1 MDYWYTV
8 LKKQIHNNAVIH
20 AMTIQQNLSNITS
33 RIPKNVT
40 LIAVSKT
47 KPDEA
52 VLEAYE
58 TGHLDFGENYVQEL
72 TDKYSRLPKDI
83 RWHFIGHLQS
93 NKVKY
98 IAPFIYLIH
107 GVDSFKLLKEINKEA
122 IKNNRVIKCLLQLF
136 IADEE
141 TKFGLSEEEA
151 DSILLSDELQSMRGI
166 QIVGLMS
173 MASNTNN
180 TEQIRNEF
188 RRVKSF
194 AKKHPQLQILSFGM
208 SSDYQIAVEEGCTHI
223 RIGSLIFGERSY
235 FK

>member
-1 MDYWYTV
+1 
-8 LKKQIHNNAVIH
+8 
-20 AMTIQQNLSNITS
+20 MTIQQNLLSIKS
-33 RIPKNVT
+33 QLPKHVT

-52 VLEAYE
+52 VLNAYE

-98 IAPFIYLIH
+98 IAPFVYLIH
-107 GVDSFKLLKEINKEA
+107 GIDSFKLLKEINKEA
-122 IKNNRVIKCLLQLF
+122 IKNNRIIKCILQLF

-151 DSILLSDELQSMRGI
+151 ETILLSDELQSLHGI
-166 QIVGLMS
+166 EIVGLMA

-208 SSDYQIAVEEGCTHI
+208 SSDYQIAIEEGCTHI

-235 FK
+235 SK